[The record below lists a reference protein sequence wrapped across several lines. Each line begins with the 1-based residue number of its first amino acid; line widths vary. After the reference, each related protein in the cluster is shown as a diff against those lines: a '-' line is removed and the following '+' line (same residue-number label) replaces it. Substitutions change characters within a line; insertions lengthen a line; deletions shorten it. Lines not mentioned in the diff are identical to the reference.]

1 MFTGISSEGLR
12 RRVEALQS
20 MGILDTPPE
29 EGFDA
34 LTRLA
39 AKVCATPVAVV
50 SLIDGDRLWFKSVH
64 GMGTRTMAST
74 NSFCCEAANSAR
86 LLEVPDPLTDPRFAE
101 NPLVIGQIGLRYH
114 AGAPIMHNG
123 IGVGTVCVLDYV
135 PRRME
140 ARQLDSLREMAS
152 IAAAMLRSRVEAFK
166 MFSDTL
172 AKV

>member
-1 MFTGISSEGLR
+1 
-12 RRVEALQS
+12 

-101 NPLVIGQIGLRYH
+101 NPLVIGQFGLRYH